1 MAPRRKRRSPP
12 PQRTLARLAEKL
24 FFAPEDG
31 RIWLDDQR
39 MVLFHAGALG
49 ALRREVIHAL
59 GLERGRELLERVG
72 YAQGARDAEL
82 VRRRWPDGPAG
93 LHGAAGPLLHQLEG
107 FTKVKTLRPVTD
119 DPTAHGE
126 FLWLD
131 SVEADEHLAAF
142 GVADAPCCW
151 MLSAYGTGFAS
162 TMFGRVLGFRE
173 VECRAMGAPHCRV
186 IARPRSDRSTDR
198 TTDRGHDRADRAQG
212 FAAFDVERAAGARS
226 AAAAGARRGRA
237 APDASSVIGLSAP
250 FVAARQM
257 LERVAPTEA
266 TVLLYGES
274 GAGKELFAS
283 TLHRLS
289 ARRGGPF
296 VAVNCAA
303 IPEGLIEAELFGV
316 ERGAF
321 TGATSSRPGRFERA
335 GGGTLFLDEV
345 AAMTPAAQGKLLRA
359 LQEREIERVGGV
371 RAIRVD
377 VRVVAATNV
386 DLWAEVEHQRFRRD
400 LFFRLNV
407 FPIGLPALRE
417 RRDDIPFLADHFC
430 AVYGAAHG
438 KSLAGFTQRAMRA
451 LVNYDYPGNVRE
463 LQNLVER
470 GAIVA
475 EDGGLV
481 DVGHLFRGGEPAPT
495 PGWTL
500 GAQGRLHRADA
511 GRRSPATRASP
522 AAPPMPAPAGATLP
536 EIEQQLCRDALDRA
550 GGNVSGAARLLGLT
564 RPTLEYRLR
573 KWGLL
578 PVRQRSA

>member
-1 MAPRRKRRSPP
+1 VAGERA
-12 PQRTLARLAEKL
+12 LAQLTAKL

-39 MVLFHAGALG
+39 MVLLHAGALG

-59 GLERGRELLERVG
+59 GLDHGRELLERVG
-72 YAQGARDAEL
+72 YVQGARDAEF
-82 VRRRWPDGPAG
+82 VQRRWPDDPAE
-93 LHGAAGPLLHQLEG
+93 LRNAAGPLLHQLEG
-107 FTKVKTLRPVTD
+107 FTKIRTVSTLTD

-142 GVADAPCCW
+142 GVADTPCCW
-151 MLSAYGTGFAS
+151 MLSAYGTGYAS
-162 TMFGRVLGFRE
+162 TIFGRVLVFRE

-186 IARPRSDRSTDR
+186 IARPRHEWADTA
-198 TTDRGHDRADRAQG
+198 HD
-212 FAAFDVERAAGARS
+212 FAAFDVARATSPARTSTSTSTTGGPRRGARP
-226 AAAAGARRGRA
+226 AADG
-237 APDASSVIGLSAP
+237 SSVIGLSAP

-266 TVLLYGES
+266 TVLLHGES
-274 GAGKELFAS
+274 GVGKELFAN

-289 ARRGGPF
+289 ARRDGPF

-303 IPEGLIEAELFGV
+303 IPEGLIESELFGV

-321 TGATSSRPGRFERA
+321 TGATATRPGRFERA
-335 GGGTLFLDEV
+335 SGGTLFLDEV
-345 AAMTPAAQGKLLRA
+345 AAMTSAAQGKLLRA

-371 RAIRVD
+371 RALRVD

-386 DLWAEVEHQRFRRD
+386 DLWTEVEHHRFRRD

-407 FPIGLPALRE
+407 FPIDLPALRE
-417 RRDDIPFLADHFC
+417 RRDDIPFLADHFRAAYT
-430 AVYGAAHG
+430 AVH
-438 KSLAGFTQRAMRA
+438 KKPLAGFTQRAMRA
-451 LVNYDYPGNVRE
+451 LVNYEYPGNVRE

-470 GAIVA
+470 GVIAA
-475 EDGGLV
+475 EAGGLV
-481 DVGHLFRGGEPAPT
+481 DVGHLFRRGEQANVA
-495 PGWTL
+495 GWTL
-500 GAQGRLHRADA
+500 GARGRLRTADTD
-511 GRRSPATRASP
+511 RDIRSPGTPPPPTTSP
-522 AAPPMPAPAGATLP
+522 GGATLL
-536 EIEQQLCRDALDRA
+536 EIEQQLCRDALDQA
-550 GGNVSGAARLLGLT
+550 SGNVSAAARALGLT

-578 PVRQRSA
+578 PAQRRSTPPTRPGRPGSR